1 MNNMPLSFCRSV
13 FIRFCAVFSITLALV
28 STNSYGE
35 SQIEQAKR
43 LANQLMI
50 IDTHIDA
57 PFRLTRDYQ
66 DLTHAAP
73 RGEFNLPKAKA
84 GGLDV
89 AFMSI
94 YTPAKH
100 QTEGGAKALANQ
112 LIDSVEAMVGRAP
125 DTVALGLSVEQVR
138 DNHKKGLVSLAMGI
152 ENGAAIEGELSNLKH
167 FYDRGVRYVTLTH
180 GKANLISDSSYDKN
194 RPWGGISPFGKKVI
208 AEMNRLGMMI
218 DISHLSD
225 PAALQAVELSEVPV
239 VATHS
244 SIRKFIPGFE
254 RNMDDQLLKALAKK
268 GGVIQIN
275 FGSTFLDHAA
285 RSWQTKYTSHFK
297 AYLAENQLDRFS
309 AEAKRFTTDY
319 RKQHPF
325 PYSPIER
332 VVDHI
337 DHVKNLVG
345 IKHVGFGSDFD
356 GVGDTLPKGLKTVAD
371 YPVLIEALLR
381 RGYSETDIAQ
391 ISSGNLLRV
400 WQAAENFSN
409 KR

>member
-1 MNNMPLSFCRSV
+1 MPNIIKCALTLFFVTMVAPCYAESV
-13 FIRFCAVFSITLALV
+13 PA
-28 STNSYGE
+28 
-35 SQIEQAKR
+35 QAKR
-43 LANQLMI
+43 LADQLI
-50 IDTHIDA
+50 IVDTHIDA

-66 DLTHAAP
+66 DLTHDAA
-73 RGEFNLPKAKA
+73 RGEFNFVKAKK

-94 YTPAKH
+94 YIPAKH
-100 QTEGGAKALANQ
+100 QAEGGAKALANQ

-125 DTVALGLSVEQVR
+125 KSFALGLNVQQVR
-138 DNHKKGLVSLAMGI
+138 DNHKNGLVSLAMGI

-275 FGSTFLDHAA
+275 FGSTFVDHDA
-285 RSWQTKYTSHFK
+285 RSWQTEYISLFK
-297 AYLAENQLDRFS
+297 AYLAENKLDRFS
-309 AEAKRFTTDY
+309 AEAKRFTANY
-319 RKQHPF
+319 RRQHPF

-345 IKHVGFGSDFD
+345 IEHVGFGSDFD
-356 GVGDTLPKGLKTVAD
+356 GVGDTLPQGLKTVAD
-371 YPVLIEALLR
+371 YPALIEALLR
-381 RGYSETDIAQ
+381 RGYSEAEISQ

-400 WQAAENFSN
+400 WQAAEDFSN